1 MSKTPS
7 MAEIAAFDAGRM
19 SPEQEAD
26 FAARV
31 QQAGNLFI
39 PKRFARARSLTAK
52 GQQEQAKTQETQQAA
67 VDTSLQNFD
76 PAVLA
81 QMSPEQRARLAR
93 GQQLAEV
100 ARQGEVEA
108 DRAAQADRMT
118 PVDKA
123 GAFILGAAD
132 TMSLGLADEAAGAL
146 NVADPRN
153 NPLVRMAMG
162 KEVLNPAEL
171 YTLGR
176 DEQAEVSRIAREEVA
191 PMFYGGGSLAGILPG
206 AVGGAGSAVARAG
219 LAGKVMQG
227 AKVGGGQ
234 AALQGF
240 GEGRGLADS
249 AQSALVQGAIGALF
263 GAGAGGAST
272 LATKA
277 GREAAKAGVQQ
288 AGARAVSSVKS
299 AAGRAVPTVA
309 SVASKIDDMDP
320 AAKAMVAVLGGPQA
334 IAAMGAAR
342 VLRKLAPEVADATPF
357 IVEEA
362 PSWLASITDD
372 AAKAAKTS
380 ASGLELARP
389 AGAAAEGGD
398 DAIRSM
404 VTREIEDLAASFEGG
419 TAGPQT
425 RSSVGAVGPSGV
437 DPEAVRA
444 QIAAIKAGTPIPT
457 GGIQQRTA
465 AGRRA
470 MPQAQAPAPR
480 RLNDDEMTAL
490 VRAKAIELGTTDAA
504 TISSAAGISSSAASQ
519 ALQRLAKTFSFRD
532 AVEKA
537 RLSRGGAPA
546 PAPAPAASPP
556 SRMNTQEMSAL
567 VGRPMPP
574 GSSAVPTMAPAPPAT
589 MPPPPPELVE
599 FFLMKGAT
607 RDQALAQAYAVMAKS
622 FATPQGAVG
631 RQRSAAPFS
640 GEKPAKI
647 ATPKG
652 RNHASAPFKKK
663 ANR

>member
-1 MSKTPS
+1 
-7 MAEIAAFDAGRM
+7 MAGLNLKAIVNQIMVEEQKAA
-19 SPEQEAD
+19 
-26 FAARV
+26 
-31 QQAGNLFI
+31 QQQDI
-39 PKRFARARSLTAK
+39 PAPP
-52 GQQEQAKTQETQQAA
+52 G
-67 VDTSLQNFD
+67 FD
-76 PAVLA
+76 PAAWA
-81 QMSPEQRARLAR
+81 QMSPEARARLAR

-100 ARQGEVEA
+100 ARQGEMEA
-108 DRAAQADRMT
+108 DRADIANTAST
-118 PVDKA
+118 GDKA
-123 GAFILGAAD
+123 LSFIQGMGE
-132 TMSLGLADEAAGAL
+132 TMSLGLADEARGVL
-146 NVADPRN
+146 NAADPRN
-153 NPLVRMAMG
+153 YIRNITSGGADVANPLD
-162 KEVLNPAEL
+162 L
-171 YTLGR
+171 YRQGR
-176 DEQAEVSRIAREEVA
+176 DEQREASAVTQEMAPLAFGVGTVA
-191 PMFYGGGSLAGILPG
+191 GAVPSMFGGGA
-206 AVGGAGSAVARAG
+206 AKAGSGALQAI
-219 LAGKVMQG
+219 KQG
-227 AKVGGGQ
+227 AKVGGAT
-234 AALQGF
+234 AAVQGF
-240 GEGRGLADS
+240 GAGEGLADS
-249 AQSALVQGAIGALF
+249 AQNALVQGALGTLF

-277 GREAAKAGVQQ
+277 GREAAKAGAQQ
-288 AGARAVSSVKS
+288 VGSRAVSSVKS

-362 PSWLASITDD
+362 PAWLAGITDD

-389 AGAAAEGGD
+389 GGAAQQGGD

-425 RSSVGAVGPSGV
+425 RTTGGAPVGPSGV

-444 QIAAIKAGTPIPT
+444 QIAAIKGGTPLPT
-457 GGIQQRTA
+457 GGIQPKTA

-470 MPQAQAPAPR
+470 MPQTQAPTAR
-480 RLNDDEMTAL
+480 RLSDDEMTAL

-504 TISSAAGISSSAASQ
+504 TISSAAGISSGAASQ
-519 ALQRLAKTFSFRD
+519 ALQRLAQTFSFRD

-537 RLSRGGAPA
+537 RLARGGAPS
-546 PAPAPAASPP
+546 PAAAPVAPPP

-567 VGRPMPP
+567 VGRAMPP
-574 GSSAVPTMAPAPPAT
+574 GSSAVPTMAPVAPAT

-607 RDQALAQAYAVMAKS
+607 RDQALAQAYAVMAKQ

-652 RNHASAPFKKK
+652 RNRASAPFKKK